1 MRRLLAFALFAATA
15 FAQQTHQPLPMD
27 TGRSGVEQMLT
38 KLRTTARF
46 MYIDAHPDDEDGG
59 LLALESRGHGVTVE
73 LFTLTRGDGGQNKT
87 GAHFS
92 DELGV
97 LRTLELLESDRYYG
111 AEQHFSRVA
120 DFGFSKTAEE
130 TFQKWGGH
138 DIALADLVRGIREF
152 QPDVVATRFTGT
164 PRDGH
169 GHHQASAILAR
180 EAVIAAADPSKFPE
194 QIKEG
199 LLPWR
204 VQKLYH
210 DIVPAGEKN
219 IAAMD
224 AGVKLPYLDKT
235 FAELGSEGYS
245 HQKSQNATYNPPP
258 PGPSIRRYKLI
269 WPVEGSKDESDLF
282 EGIETRLDH
291 LFDRLPAADRET
303 LKVDQSKLEEV
314 VREIDLASSAFNKD
328 QTSAAVPFLRGKQL
342 VQAVLQDL
350 EAAKLSEASK
360 KNIELLLRHKAQE
373 FQNAANLALGVV
385 LTATPAGSK
394 GVEFLAPGGSYP
406 ISVDLHSAPESMK
419 VGAMVLVVPLGWP
432 VPSARSGPV
441 QSGDPGPTIGSGY
454 RVVGQDFL
462 LRVPPDA
469 ALTRPYWHRDDTEK
483 DSVFTLTEP
492 QYATLPLPPAPVTAK
507 VEYTLDGLPGEIT
520 AVATT
525 APGNRRALAVE
536 PAFSLAFSSATRV
549 VPLSQARTFTVEV
562 DAEKFS
568 DGDATGTVHIAAPPN
583 WKAEAAHP
591 ALTFRNANSQQS
603 VQVHVSGDS
612 SAEGTYE
619 LRAALDSGGRTY
631 TEGFTE
637 ITRDDLDR
645 FFYFHPATER
655 ISIVDVKLPEK
666 LRVCYVPGAGDEVAD
681 TLDQL
686 DMNVKRVPA
695 DNISADALKNCDTVV
710 LGIRAYDTQ
719 PALKERNKLLL
730 DFVQNGGT
738 MLVQNNFSTDDFN
751 AGHFTPYD
759 AELSRQRVSDET
771 APVEIKDANSPI
783 LRFPNPIA
791 EKDFSGWVQERGVNF
806 MSSWGKEFQPLL
818 CSHDPGEQPLCG
830 GLLTARYGKG
840 LYIYTGYSFFRQ
852 LPAGVP
858 GAIRLFVN
866 LVSAGHEPR

>member
-1 MRRLLAFALFAATA
+1 MRLRRLSTFLLLVSLAGT
-15 FAQQTHQPLPMD
+15 AQQTHQPLPMD

-38 KLRTTARF
+38 KLRTTARL
-46 MYIDAHPDDEDGG
+46 MYITAHPDDEDGG
-59 LLALESRGHGVTVE
+59 LMALESRGHGVTVE

-111 AEQHFSRVA
+111 VEQRFSRVA
-120 DFGFSKTAEE
+120 DFGFSKTADE

-152 QPDVVATRFTGT
+152 QPDVVAARFTGT
-164 PRDGH
+164 SRDGH
-169 GHHQASAILAR
+169 GNHQASGILAR
-180 EAVIAAADPSKFPE
+180 EAVIAAADPNRFPE

-219 IAAMD
+219 IASMD

-235 FAELGSEGYS
+235 FADLGAEGYS

-269 WPVEGSKDESDLF
+269 WPSEGTKDENDLF
-282 EGIETRLDH
+282 EEVETRLDH
-291 LFDRLPAADRET
+291 LFDRLSPAERELLKADEP
-303 LKVDQSKLEEV
+303 KLQEAATQ
-314 VREIDLASSAFNKD
+314 IDLAAEALKKD
-328 QTSAAVPFLRGKQL
+328 QLSAARPLLQGRQILWQL
-342 VQAVLQDL
+342 LNDIKRRPKL
-350 EAAKLSEASK
+350 SPLSEAS
-360 KNIELLLRHKAQE
+360 IELILAKKVEQ
-373 FQNAANLALGVV
+373 FQDAANLALGLK
-385 LTATPAGSK
+385 LTATPVDVEPSSFLIPGSTYE
-394 GVEFLAPGGSYP
+394 VAVTLENASPSL
-406 ISVDLHSAPESMK
+406 K
-419 VGAMVLVVPLGWP
+419 VGGTQLDIYSAGWTAVPFDAKYSSN
-432 VPSARSGPV
+432 SA
-441 QSGDPGPTIGSGY
+441 GY
-454 RVVGQDFL
+454 HRAGFSV
-462 LRVPPDA
+462 RVPPEA
-469 ALTRPYWHRDDTEK
+469 RLTRPFWRRDDPEK
-483 DSVFTLTEP
+483 DSVFTLAP
-492 QYATLPLPPAPVTAK
+492 LNFATLPLSPAPVVARLIYS
-507 VEYTLDGLPGEIT
+507 VDDLPGEIT

-536 PAFSLAFSSATRV
+536 PAFSLAFGSSTRV
-549 VPLSQARTFTVEV
+549 VPLAQSKNFTVELA
-562 DAEKFS
+562 AEKFS
-568 DGDATGTVHIAAPPN
+568 DGDTTGTLHIASPPN
-583 WKAEAAHP
+583 WKAEVAHP
-591 ALTFRNANSQQS
+591 ELHFKNAHSEQS
-603 VQVHVSGDS
+603 FTVNVSGDS

-619 LRAALDSGGRTY
+619 LHASLDSGGRTY
-631 TEGFTE
+631 SEGFTE

-645 FFYFHPATER
+645 FFYFHPASER

-666 LRVCYVPGAGDEVAD
+666 LRVCYVPGAGDEVES
-681 TLDQL
+681 TLNQL
-686 DMNVKRVPA
+686 GMNVKDLPA
-695 DNISADALKNCDTVV
+695 EKISAETLKDCDTVV

-719 PALKERNKLLL
+719 PPLAQRNKLLL
-730 DFVQNGGT
+730 DWVQNGGT
-738 MLVQNNFSTDDFN
+738 SLVQNNFSTDDFN
-751 AGHFTPYD
+751 SGHFTPYD
-759 AELSRQRVSDET
+759 AQLGRQRVSDET
-771 APVEIKDANSPI
+771 ASVEIKDANSTI
-783 LRFPNPIA
+783 LHFPNQIA
-791 EKDFSGWVQERGVNF
+791 EKDFNGWVQERGVNF

-840 LYIYTGYSFFRQ
+840 LYIYTGYTFFRQ

>member
-1 MRRLLAFALFAATA
+1 
-15 FAQQTHQPLPMD
+15 MD

-38 KLRTTARF
+38 KLRTTARL

-111 AEQHFSRVA
+111 AEQRFSRVA
-120 DFGFSKTAEE
+120 DFGFSKTADE

-164 PRDGH
+164 SRDGH

-269 WPVEGSKDESDLF
+269 WPTEGTKDESDLF
-282 EGIETRLDH
+282 DGIVTRFDH
-291 LFDRLPAADRET
+291 LLDRLPPAERKM
-303 LKVDQSKLEEV
+303 LKGDPQKLEDAAKQ
-314 VREIDLASSAFNKD
+314 IDLASAAFNKD
-328 QTSAAVPFLRGKQL
+328 QTSAAVPLLGGKQL
-342 VQAVLQDL
+342 VEGILKDV
-350 EAAKLSEASK
+350 EAAKLSDDSK
-360 KNIELLLRHKAQE
+360 QNLSLLLREKVEQ
-373 FQNAANLALGVV
+373 FQHAANLALGVKV
-385 LTATPAGSK
+385 EAWPGIVPPLPFMTPGKQYAIAVSIDNIRPSMK
-394 GVEFLAPGGSYP
+394 IEDFQLEVPGGWGLQREQLGLASKSGQHQAKFFTV
-406 ISVDLHSAPESMK
+406 SVP
-419 VGAMVLVVPLGWP
+419 
-432 VPSARSGPV
+432 
-441 QSGDPGPTIGSGY
+441 
-454 RVVGQDFL
+454 QDA
-462 LRVPPDA
+462 V
-469 ALTRPYWHRDDTEK
+469 LTRPFWRRDDPEK
-483 DSVFTLTEP
+483 ENVFTLTQP
-492 QYATLPLPPAPVTAK
+492 QYATLPLPPAPITAK
-507 VEYTLDGLPGEIT
+507 VEYTLDALHGEIT
-520 AVATT
+520 AVVTT
-525 APGNRRALAVE
+525 APDNRRALTVE
-536 PAFSLAFSSATRV
+536 PAFSVAFSSATRV
-549 VPLSQARTFTVEV
+549 VPLAQAHNFSVGIEVETFFDGTSKTATV
-562 DAEKFS
+562 
-568 DGDATGTVHIAAPPN
+568 GTGTLHITTPPN
-583 WKAEAAHP
+583 WKAEVAQPELQFKNAH
-591 ALTFRNANSQQS
+591 TEQS
-603 VQVHVSGDS
+603 VQASISGDS
-612 SAEGTYE
+612 STEGFYE
-619 LRAALDSGGRTY
+619 LRVSLDAGGRTY
-631 TEGFTE
+631 NEGFTE

-645 FFYFHPATER
+645 FFYFHPAAER
-655 ISIVDVKLPEK
+655 ISIVDVKLPER

-686 DMNVKRVPA
+686 GMNVKRLPA
-695 DNISADALKNCDTVV
+695 ENVSADTLKDCDTVV

-730 DFVQNGGT
+730 DFVDDGGT

-759 AELSRQRVSDET
+759 AQLSRQRVSDEA
-771 APVEIKDANSPI
+771 APVEIKDASSPI
-783 LRFPNPIA
+783 LHFPNQIA
-791 EKDFSGWVQERGVNF
+791 EQDFNGWVQERGVNF